1 MGKWDVE
8 RAVLAGM
15 LLLILVGLGFI
26 WYERGVASELADGMS
41 AAERQLAQIGA
52 FTEEV
57 RGLEDEM
64 NRDAVASGRLDP
76 YAYIE
81 RQMVQVRIGKNSF
94 NIASPH
100 EDRHENEGYVDRS
113 FPLTQATQGRESFTR
128 EEIGM
133 FLLYIEGN
141 TTRMKCTRIKLDR
154 YAKAQAEQDA
164 WKVGLTIT
172 DRQSITNERSCDWV

>member
-1 MGKWDVE
+1 MAMKWDVE
-8 RAVLAGM
+8 RSVLAGM
-15 LLLILVGLGFI
+15 LVLIVVGLGFI
-26 WYERGVASELADGMS
+26 WYERGVAADLAGGMS

-52 FTEEV
+52 LTDEV
-57 RGLEDEM
+57 QGLQDEM

-81 RQMVQVRIGKNSF
+81 RQLVEVRIGKNSF

-100 EDRHENEGYVDRS
+100 EDRHENEGYLDKS
-113 FPLTQATQGRESFTR
+113 YPLTQATQGRESFTR

-133 FLLYIEGN
+133 FLLYLEGN
-141 TTRMKCTRIKLDR
+141 TTRIKATRIKLDR
-154 YAKAQAEQDA
+154 NTKAQPDQDA

-172 DRQSITNERSCDWV
+172 DRQSITK